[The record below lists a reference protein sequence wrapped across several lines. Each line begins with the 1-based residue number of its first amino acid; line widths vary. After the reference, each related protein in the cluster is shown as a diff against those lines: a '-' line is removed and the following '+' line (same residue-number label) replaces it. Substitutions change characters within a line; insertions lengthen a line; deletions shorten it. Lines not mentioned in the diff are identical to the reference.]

1 MAYHYE
7 TAAPDRY
14 DLLKQF
20 AKVNRREMTESET
33 ILWNVLRKLNCGYH
47 FRRQHPIGDYIADF
61 ICIKKNLV
69 IEVDGEYHETPE
81 QQQEDLIRTESI
93 NNRGYSVI
101 RFSNNDIQTNLSE
114 VIETIKKYLFNE

>member
-33 ILWNVLRKLNCGYH
+33 ILWNALRKLNCGYH

-81 QQQEDLIRTESI
+81 QQQDDLIRTESI

>member
-14 DLLKQF
+14 LLLKQF
-20 AKVNRREMTESET
+20 AKDNRREMTESET
-33 ILWNVLRKLNCGYH
+33 ILWNALRKLNCGYH

-69 IEVDGEYHETPE
+69 IEVDGDYHNTPE
-81 QQQEDLIRTESI
+81 QQQDDLVHTECI

-101 RFSNNDIQTNLSE
+101 RFSNNEIQTNLSE

>member
-1 MAYHYE
+1 MAYYYE

-14 DLLKQF
+14 NVLKQF

-33 ILWNVLRKLNCGYH
+33 LLWDALRKLRCGYH
-47 FRRQHPIGDYIADF
+47 FRRQHPIGDFIADF

-69 IEVDGEYHETPE
+69 IEVDGEYHNEPT
-81 QQQEDLIRTESI
+81 QQQDDQFRTESI

-101 RFSNNDIQTNLSE
+101 RFTNDEIQTNLPE
-114 VIETIKKYLFNE
+114 VLEKIKKYLFNE